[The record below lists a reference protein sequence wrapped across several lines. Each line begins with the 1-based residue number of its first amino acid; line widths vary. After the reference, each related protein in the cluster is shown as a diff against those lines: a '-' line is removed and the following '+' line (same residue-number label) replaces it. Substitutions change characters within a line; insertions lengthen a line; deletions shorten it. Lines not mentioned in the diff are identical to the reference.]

1 MDQMVKADWI
11 KYMRWLFRNLYLNGD
26 ALFIL
31 SVVFF
36 LSGCGGDESPSI
48 VKPPDSV
55 PKQYDQAFEN
65 VPGTAD
71 IAMYEVNVQASSSTG
86 DLNGVKARLDEIK
99 TLGINV
105 IWLMPVYPT
114 GELNGVG
121 SPYAVKN
128 YTEIN
133 PTFGNLEDLR
143 SLVKEA
149 HARDMA
155 VILDWVANHTA
166 WDNPWIQNRAWY
178 TKDASGNIIS
188 PAGMGWN
195 DVADLDYNNTA
206 MRREMIKAMK
216 YWVLEANVDG
226 YRCDYAEGVPTDFWR
241 QAIDTLRNIPNRKII
256 MFAEAGKKEL
266 FSAGFDL
273 IFGWNFYSKLKEVF
287 NNNASASG
295 LITVNTADYN
305 NIPEGSHILRWTTNH
320 DDHAWDDSPV
330 AIFKGQEG
338 SIAAFVLAAYVGG
351 VPLIYSGQE
360 VGSSGTLPF
369 FTNSSTKINWT
380 ANHQVLE
387 EYQKLLNFRST
398 SNAVKN
404 GSLQTYNTADI
415 MAFKRVSGSEEVLV
429 VVNVR
434 HDVINYQ
441 IPAALEN
448 TSWHDAFTD
457 HPVTLNTSISLDPFS
472 YMILKN

>member
-1 MDQMVKADWI
+1 MNWTECR
-11 KYMRWLFRNLYLNGD
+11 RWSFGYLCFNSD
-26 ALFIL
+26 KIVIL
-31 SVVFF
+31 SLAILLV
-36 LSGCGGDESPSI
+36 SGCAGEESPTI
-48 VKPPDSV
+48 VKTPVAEPT
-55 PKQYDQAFEN
+55 QYDVPFEN
-65 VPGTAD
+65 IPHTSD
-71 IAMYEVNVQASSSTG
+71 IAMYEVNVQATSSTG

-99 TLGINV
+99 NLGINV

-128 YTEIN
+128 YTAVN
-133 PTFGNLEDLR
+133 PVFGNLEDLR

-166 WDNPWIQNRAWY
+166 WDNPWIQNTAWY

-195 DVADLDYNNTA
+195 DVADLNYSSVA

-216 YWVLEANVDG
+216 YWILEANVDG
-226 YRCDYAEGVPTDFWR
+226 YRCDYAEGVPTDFWQ

-273 IFGWNFYSKLKEVF
+273 IFGWNFYNNLKEVF
-287 NNNASASG
+287 NNNAPVSG
-295 LITVNTADYN
+295 LITVNTSDYN
-305 NIPEGSHILRWTTNH
+305 NVPGDSHILRWTTNH

-330 AIFKGQEG
+330 TIFKGQEG

-369 FTNSSTKINWT
+369 FTNSSMKINWT
-380 ANHQVLE
+380 ANQQVLA
-387 EYQKLLNFRST
+387 EYQKLMNFRNT
-398 SNAVKN
+398 SDAVKN
-404 GSLQTYNTADI
+404 GSLQAYNSADI
-415 MAFKRVSGSEEVLV
+415 MAFKRLSGSEELLV

-434 HDVINYQ
+434 DDLINYQ
-441 IPAALEN
+441 IPVALEN
-448 TSWHDAFTD
+448 TSWTNAFTD
-457 HPVTLNTSISLDPFS
+457 EPVTLSTSISLEPFS